1 MRTVGTLEAK
11 THLSELLDAVEE
23 GEEVIITRHGKAVAR
38 LQAVNSDREEQA
50 ARWRAAM
57 AEAKKGQSSFLRPGE
72 TWKDYTHGGHK
83 Y

>member
-38 LQAVNSDREEQA
+38 LHAVAVPPVASEL
-50 ARWRAAM
+50 
-57 AEAKKGQSSFLRPGE
+57 KTSGIPLLPGE
-72 TWKDYTHGGHK
+72 TIREFIHAGHK